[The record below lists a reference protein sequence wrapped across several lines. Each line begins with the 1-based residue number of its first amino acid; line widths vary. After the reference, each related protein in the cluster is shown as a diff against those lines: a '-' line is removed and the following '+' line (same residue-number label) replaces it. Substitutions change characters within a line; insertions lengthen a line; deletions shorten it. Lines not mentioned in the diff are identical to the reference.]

1 MTQEMTYLVQTLD
14 FQTALTV
21 YLDDRFPYLEL
32 NDDRFPF
39 YRGVKYID
47 QMRSPRMIKSHLHH
61 FLLPIQLQKGKGRII
76 YIARNPKDIATSFFR
91 LIQWMGGF
99 DRNGYTFDNFVD
111 SFINGT
117 GHNCPWPRHVLEF
130 WERRNDKNVLFLKY
144 EEVVRDKPK
153 AVRQIAD
160 FLGRKLTDEDVANIC
175 DHCSVENM
183 KNNPMCNLSYW
194 RKYKKVYD
202 NSDGS
207 FINQGKA
214 GTWKQLLTPE
224 TAKKIDKLLDE
235 IEGSGLTF
243 SDD

>member
-1 MTQEMTYLVQTLD
+1 MSECKEVKTDELIERKDNTDEKPAFHFERMVHRGVAMFKCEIDDIERMDTREDDIWVCSFSRSGTTMTQEMTYLVQTLD
-14 FQTALTV
+14 FQTARTV

-47 QMRSPRMIKSHLHH
+47 QMKSPRMIKSHLHH

-99 DRNGYTFDNFVD
+99 NRIGYTFDNFVD
-111 SFINGT
+111 TFVNGT

-144 EEVVRDKPK
+144 EEVVHVSIGNKMHRGVVECLPSSSYI
-153 AVRQIAD
+153 V
-160 FLGRKLTDEDVANIC
+160 LTY
-175 DHCSVENM
+175 
-183 KNNPMCNLSYW
+183 P
-194 RKYKKVYD
+194 
-202 NSDGS
+202 
-207 FINQGKA
+207 
-214 GTWKQLLTPE
+214 
-224 TAKKIDKLLDE
+224 
-235 IEGSGLTF
+235 
-243 SDD
+243 